1 MKHIKNF
8 ADFVNESIQS
18 QDINEGKNT
27 GKEEIKKLEKSMS
40 DMQDALNNANWKDLE
55 KHAEKAKWWA
65 HVLNSFKFESTNE
78 SKQLETINESTVS
91 NNIAYEI
98 ATPAS
103 TSSLIEEILDLMGPK
118 FTYIRNFN
126 SPDELE
132 SIIAFNL
139 SSSDIK
145 KIKQELD
152 DCIIFKMDLTNRK
165 EI

>member
-40 DMQDALNNANWKDLE
+40 DMQDALNDANWKDLE

-65 HVLNSFKFESTNE
+65 HVLNNFKFESTNE
-78 SKQLETINESTVS
+78 SVNESTVS
-91 NNIAYEI
+91 NNTAYEI
-98 ATPAS
+98 SSPAPVS
-103 TSSLIEEILDLMGPK
+103 MLIDDITELMGTK
-118 FTYIRNFN
+118 FSFVRNFS
-126 SPDELE
+126 SPDDLE

-139 SSSDIK
+139 STSDIK
-145 KIKQELD
+145 KIKGLGD
-152 DCIIFKMDLTNRK
+152 ILIFKMDLTNRK